1 MVKVSQF
8 FEVWVLHQ
16 LRRSPPLIFVVD
28 KHFRDYILP
37 VWGDV
42 WYQVME
48 PLKLSWRKVDFH
60 VSCMLSEVI
69 KDFFTR
75 CPQYVMNL
83 IDLVELIISREQRT

>member
-16 LRRSPPLIFVVD
+16 LRCCPPLILIVD
-28 KHFRDYILP
+28 KHFRNYILP
-37 VWGDV
+37 LWGDV

-48 PLKLSWRKVDFH
+48 PLILSWRKVYFH

-75 CPQYVMNL
+75 CPQYVMDL
-83 IDLVELIISREQRT
+83 IDLVKLVISREQRT